1 MEVEG
6 DLWDWIMDSS
16 QILSRS
22 SRGRF
27 GRGNCAAMLLLLF
40 LMLIAVVDALG

>member
-6 DLWDWIMDSS
+6 DLCDWIMDSS

-27 GRGNCAAMLLLLF
+27 GRGNCAAMF
-40 LMLIAVVDALG
+40 AVVVSDVDCGG